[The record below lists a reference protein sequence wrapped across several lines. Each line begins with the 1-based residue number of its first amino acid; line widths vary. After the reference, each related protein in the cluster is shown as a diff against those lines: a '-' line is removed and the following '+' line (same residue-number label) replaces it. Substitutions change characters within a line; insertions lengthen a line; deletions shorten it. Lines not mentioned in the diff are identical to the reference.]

1 MITRDQEL
9 ESLWHEFE
17 NREAGVADLM
27 ELYEKVEDVYV
38 QAAASMS
45 ESEAVHTSN
54 RGGRSTNMVK
64 TDAYLGRDSSR
75 AK

>member
-54 RGGRSTNMVK
+54 STNMVK
-64 TDAYLGRDSSR
+64 TDAYLGQDSSR

>member
-27 ELYEKVEDVYV
+27 ELYEKVEDIYV

-45 ESEAVHTSN
+45 ESEAVYTSN
-54 RGGRSTNMVK
+54 STNMVK

-75 AK
+75 TK